1 MADNAVEVRQVY
13 RTFEADTAPV
23 RALRGAELTVA
34 RGEFVAIMGPS
45 GCGKSTLLD
54 VAAGLEP
61 ADAGSISVAGTEL
74 GGLGPDAAARMV
86 LTESAG

>member
-34 RGEFVAIMGPS
+34 RGEFVAIIGPS
-45 GCGKSTLLD
+45 GRG
-54 VAAGLEP
+54 
-61 ADAGSISVAGTEL
+61 
-74 GGLGPDAAARMV
+74 
-86 LTESAG
+86 